1 MSSACHLMRFLKEKL
16 WSDVTVITWS
26 QRKTNCSCINAA
38 YITLQKFNTENLL
51 ISGEVPASKR
61 QIQKVK
67 FGKARHGIKLK
78 LCLEYHSLFRIRSIT
93 LKIQFSSHMYTY
105 MAYYFHYLIA

>member
-1 MSSACHLMRFLKEKL
+1 MRFLKEKL

-67 FGKARHGIKLK
+67 IWKGK
-78 LCLEYHSLFRIRSIT
+78 T
-93 LKIQFSSHMYTY
+93 WNKIETVP
-105 MAYYFHYLIA
+105 